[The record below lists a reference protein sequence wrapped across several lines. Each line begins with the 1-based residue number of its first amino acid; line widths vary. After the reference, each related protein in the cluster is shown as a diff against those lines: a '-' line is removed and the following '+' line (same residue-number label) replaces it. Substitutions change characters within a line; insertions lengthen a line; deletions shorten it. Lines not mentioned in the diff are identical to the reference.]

1 MTPRASE
8 SERRLRNGY
17 PPLFRA
23 LGISEEDIET
33 VMAGYDDP
41 VVRTTC
47 PVSAAYLWE
56 AERQFRA
63 RERGRAQGM

>member
-1 MTPRASE
+1 MTPKASASE
-8 SERRLRNGY
+8 ARLRDGY
-17 PPLFRA
+17 PPLLRA
-23 LGISEEDIET
+23 LGVTEGDIET

-56 AERQFRA
+56 ADRRFRA
-63 RERGRAQGM
+63 REDAKTGRL